1 MKSLN
6 SSILAIQPSATLA
19 IASLAKQLA
28 AQGRPV
34 CDFAAGEPD
43 FDTPA
48 FIKDAA
54 IAALR
59 EGKTKYT
66 PVAGVPKLCEVIAAK
81 LKRDNGLDYKPS
93 QIVVSCG
100 AKHSLALVFQTL
112 LNPGDEVIIPAPY
125 WLSYPEMVR
134 IAGGV
139 PVFVT
144 ATPAADFKITPADI
158 EQAATARTVAL
169 VINSPCNPTG
179 TMYTP
184 AELRALG
191 ETALRLGLTLV
202 SDEINEKMVYDGNEQ
217 ASLAAFSPALYAN
230 TITVNG
236 MSKAYSMTGWRLGY
250 TAAPEP
256 FIKAMNALQSHTA
269 SAPNTF
275 AQWGGVAA
283 IDRGDDSIREMVAAF
298 DARRRRIFALMSA
311 IPGVVCPRPTG
322 AFYVFPDISA
332 LGLDSVTFA
341 RRLLEEHNVAV
352 VPGVAFGADSCVRLS
367 YACTMETIETGLAR
381 FRAFCASLA

>member
-1 MKSLN
+1 MKALN
-6 SSILAIQPSATLA
+6 SNILAIQPSATLA
-19 IASLAKQLA
+19 IAALAKQLA

-54 IAALR
+54 ITALR

-139 PVFVT
+139 PVFIT
-144 ATPAADFKITPADI
+144 ATSAADFKITPADI

-202 SDEINEKMVYDGNEQ
+202 SDEIYEKMVYDGNEQ

-332 LGLDSVTFA
+332 LGLDSLTFS

-381 FRAFCASLA
+381 FRAFCASLT

>member
-144 ATPAADFKITPADI
+144 ATPASDFKITPADI

-202 SDEINEKMVYDGNEQ
+202 SDEIYEKMVYDGNEQ

-381 FRAFCASLA
+381 FRAFCASLT

>member
-19 IASLAKQLA
+19 IAALAKQLA

-43 FDTPA
+43 FDTPV

-66 PVAGVPKLCEVIAAK
+66 PVAGVPKLCEVIASK

-144 ATPAADFKITPADI
+144 ATAAADFKITPSDI

-202 SDEINEKMVYDGNEQ
+202 SDEIYEKMVYDGNEQ

-332 LGLDSVTFA
+332 LGLNSVTFA

-381 FRAFCASLA
+381 FRTFCASLT

>member
-202 SDEINEKMVYDGNEQ
+202 SDEIYEKMVYDGNEQ

-367 YACTMETIETGLAR
+367 YACTMETIEPGLAR

>member
-158 EQAATARTVAL
+158 EQAATARPVAL

-202 SDEINEKMVYDGNEQ
+202 SDEIYEKMVYDGNEQ

>member
-19 IASLAKQLA
+19 IAALAKQLA

-66 PVAGVPKLCEVIAAK
+66 PVAGVPRLCEAIAAK

-125 WLSYPEMVR
+125 WLSYPEMIR

-158 EQAATARTVAL
+158 ERAATARTVAL

-202 SDEINEKMVYDGNEQ
+202 SDEIYEKMVYDGQEQ
-217 ASLAAFSPALYAN
+217 ASMAAFSPALYAN
-230 TITVNG
+230 TVTVNG
-236 MSKAYSMTGWRLGY
+236 LSKAYSMTGWRLGY

-256 FIKAMNALQSHTA
+256 FIRAMNALQSHTA

-332 LGLDSVTFA
+332 LGLDSVAFS
-341 RRLLEEHNVAV
+341 RRLLEAQNVAV
-352 VPGVAFGADSCVRLS
+352 VPGIAFGADSCVRLS
-367 YACTMETIETGLAR
+367 YACTLETIETGLAR

>member
-19 IASLAKQLA
+19 IAALAKQLA

-54 IAALR
+54 ITALR

-139 PVFVT
+139 PVFIT
-144 ATPAADFKITPADI
+144 ATSAADFKITPSDI

-202 SDEINEKMVYDGNEQ
+202 SDEIYEKMVYDGNEH

-381 FRAFCASLA
+381 FRAFCASLT

>member
-202 SDEINEKMVYDGNEQ
+202 SDEIYEKMVYDGNEQ

>member
-19 IASLAKQLA
+19 IAALAKQLA

-43 FDTPA
+43 FDTPV

-66 PVAGVPKLCEVIAAK
+66 PVAGVPKLCEVIASK

-144 ATPAADFKITPADI
+144 ATAAADFKITPADI

-202 SDEINEKMVYDGNEQ
+202 SDEIYEKMVYDGNEQ

-332 LGLDSVTFA
+332 LGLNSVTFA

-381 FRAFCASLA
+381 FRTFCASLT

>member
-1 MKSLN
+1 VKTLN

-19 IASLAKQLA
+19 IAALAKQLA

-144 ATPAADFKITPADI
+144 ATPASDFKITPADI

-202 SDEINEKMVYDGNEQ
+202 SDEIYEKMVYDGNEQ

-367 YACTMETIETGLAR
+367 YACTMEMIETGLAR
-381 FRAFCASLA
+381 FRAFCASLT